1 MELAIWERLH
11 GDHAYSTVVV
21 VENSPE
27 SWPEMRRLVEGVLAM
42 EEALEALR

>member
-11 GDHAYSTVVV
+11 GDHEYSTVV